1 VDHVVVPCYHA
12 VSATWDADLS
22 VTPERLEAQLRRLVR
37 RGYRPVSFSA
47 AIAAPPAPRT
57 VAVTFDDA
65 YTSVYDIAF
74 PMMRR
79 LGMTGT
85 VFVPTAWPGRDEPMS
100 WPGID
105 HWVGGPHERELRCM
119 SWDQLRELQ
128 DAGWEIGA
136 HTHTH
141 PHLPQIDDATLAD
154 ELERSLRICSEQM
167 GRECATLAYPY
178 GDYDERV
185 VAAAGAAG
193 FTYAATLKAS
203 IPHPRPLAW
212 PRVGIYYGDA
222 GWRSRLK
229 LSPVVNSLRA
239 SRVGDVVDRAR
250 GV

>member
-1 VDHVVVPCYHA
+1 MDHVVVPCYHA
-12 VSATWDADLS
+12 VSASWDADLS
-22 VTPERLEAQLRRLVR
+22 VTPERLEAQLERFRR
-37 RGYRPVSFSA
+37 RGYRPARFSE
-47 AIAAPPAPRT
+47 AIEAPPAPRT
-57 VAVTFDDA
+57 VAITFDDA
-65 YTSVYDIAF
+65 FRSVYDIAF
-74 PMMRR
+74 PLMQR

-85 VFVPTAWPGRDEPMS
+85 MFVPTAWPGRDEPMS
-100 WPGID
+100 WAGID
-105 HWVGGPHERELRCM
+105 HWSGGPHEPELACM

-141 PHLPQIDDATLAD
+141 PHLTEIDDATLAG
-154 ELERSLRICSEQM
+154 ELERARQICTDRM
-167 GRECATLAYPY
+167 GRPCASLAYPY

-203 IPHPRPLAW
+203 IPDPRPLAW

-222 GWRSRLK
+222 DWRSRLK

-239 SRVGDVVDRAR
+239 SRLGDAVDRVR